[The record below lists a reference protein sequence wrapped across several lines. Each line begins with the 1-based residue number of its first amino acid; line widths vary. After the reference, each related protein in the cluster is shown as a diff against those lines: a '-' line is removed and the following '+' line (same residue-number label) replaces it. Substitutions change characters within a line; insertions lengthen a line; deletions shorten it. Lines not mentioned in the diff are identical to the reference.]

1 MFAKRMA
8 TVAGMAAFAAVVA
21 AVPATADIN
30 SYATGSHAYSFGTQ
44 TRVAVKD
51 TAADA
56 RHVYTNLLPER
67 ADRLLPAEQRRRCRE
82 HRDERR
88 RQHGHVAARLHRDR
102 SGSRLLRR
110 LPLLTSP
117 RRPKAA

>member
-56 RHVYTNLLPER
+56 RHVYTNYY
-67 ADRLLPAEQRRRCRE
+67 
-82 HRDERR
+82 
-88 RQHGHVAARLHRDR
+88 R
-102 SGSRLLRR
+102 SGLTASSRLNNVGGVGSTATSAAGNTVTSLRACTEIDLAPDSCDAFR
-110 LPLLTSP
+110 S
-117 RRPKAA
+117 